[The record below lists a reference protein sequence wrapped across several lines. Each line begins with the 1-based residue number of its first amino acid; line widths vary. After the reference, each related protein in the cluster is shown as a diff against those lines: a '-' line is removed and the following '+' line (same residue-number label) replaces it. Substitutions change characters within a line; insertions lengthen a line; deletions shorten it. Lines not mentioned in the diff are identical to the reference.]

1 MGASWERAPL
11 AEAKHPGLRR
21 LLPAAAVHCFTALG
35 AVCALL
41 ALRAGLAEDWQGLF
55 VWLGIALIID
65 GIDGTLA
72 RLTRIGTVLPRFSG
86 ERLDLIIDYL
96 NYVFVPALALSFGG
110 FLEGSFGLLLLALI
124 LLSSLFHFSDT
135 ESKTSDY
142 CFVGFPALWNV
153 VAFYAFALGLSS
165 WLAALV
171 VASLVVLTFV
181 PWKWAHPMRTP
192 LLRPVTIAILAAW
205 FAAAVLTLW
214 SGFPATP
221 ALQAILIFAAAYM
234 FGLVL
239 FRSLG
244 R

>member
-1 MGASWERAPL
+1 L
-11 AEAKHPGLRR
+11 AEAKHPGLRS
-21 LLPAAAVHCFTALG
+21 LMLAGAVHCFTALG
-35 AVCALL
+35 AVCALM
-41 ALRAGLAEDWQGLF
+41 ALRAALAEDWQGLF

-65 GIDGTLA
+65 GVDGTLA

-96 NYVFVPALALSFGG
+96 TYVFVPALALSLAG
-110 FLEGSFGLLLLALI
+110 FLQGTLGLLLVALI

-135 ESKTSDY
+135 ESKTADY

-153 VAFYAFALGLSS
+153 VAFYAFALGLAA
-165 WLAALV
+165 WLAALL

-192 LLRPVTIAILAAW
+192 LLRPVTIAVLAAW

-214 SGFPATP
+214 TGLPATP

-239 FRSLG
+239 FRTLA

>member
-1 MGASWERAPL
+1 M
-11 AEAKHPGLRR
+11 AEAQHPGLRT

-35 AVCALL
+35 VVCALF
-41 ALRAGLAEDWQGLF
+41 ALRAALAEDWQGLF
-55 VWLGIALIID
+55 VWLGIALIVD
-65 GIDGTLA
+65 GLDGAFA
-72 RLTRIGTVLPRFSG
+72 RRAKTGTVLPRFSG

-96 NYVFVPALALSFGG
+96 TYVFVPALALLFGG
-110 FLEGSFGLLLLALI
+110 FLDGNFGVLLAALI

-153 VAFYAFALGLSS
+153 VAFYAFALGLPP
-165 WLAALV
+165 WLAATV
-171 VASLVVLTFV
+171 VIGFIVLTFV

-192 LLRPVTIAILAAW
+192 LLRPVTVLMLAGW
-205 FAAAVLTLW
+205 FGAAVLTLW
-214 SGFPATP
+214 NGFPATP
-221 ALQAILIFAAAYM
+221 ALQAVLILAAAYM

-239 FRSLG
+239 FRSLA